1 MKVRTI
7 NYSESFLSN
16 SKSNSSLIKKLTAG
30 MQCALLCVR
39 DLANGDHL
47 IDSTAL
53 TSAQTERKLVVIVGI
68 DTDLLVILISQS
80 SSEMCIR
87 EPMVKRSNI

>member
-1 MKVRTI
+1 MRI
-7 NYSESFLSN
+7 
-16 SKSNSSLIKKLTAG
+16 
-30 MQCALLCVR
+30 LCVR

-47 IDSTAL
+47 IVSTAL

-80 SSEMCIR
+80 SSEICIR
-87 EPMVKRSNI
+87 ERMVTRSNI

>member
-1 MKVRTI
+1 MRI
-7 NYSESFLSN
+7 
-16 SKSNSSLIKKLTAG
+16 
-30 MQCALLCVR
+30 LCVR

-47 IDSTAL
+47 IVSPAL

-80 SSEMCIR
+80 SSEICIR
-87 EPMVKRSNI
+87 EPMVTRSNI

>member
-30 MQCALLCVR
+30 MQCALCVR

-47 IDSTAL
+47 IVSTAQ

-80 SSEMCIR
+80 SSESCIR

>member
-1 MKVRTI
+1 MRI
-7 NYSESFLSN
+7 
-16 SKSNSSLIKKLTAG
+16 
-30 MQCALLCVR
+30 LCVR

-47 IDSTAL
+47 IVSTAL

-80 SSEMCIR
+80 PSEICIR
-87 EPMVKRSNI
+87 EPMVTRSNI

>member
-1 MKVRTI
+1 MRV
-7 NYSESFLSN
+7 
-16 SKSNSSLIKKLTAG
+16 
-30 MQCALLCVR
+30 LCVR

-47 IDSTAL
+47 IVSTAL

-80 SSEMCIR
+80 SSEICIR
-87 EPMVKRSNI
+87 EPMVTRSNI

>member
-1 MKVRTI
+1 MRI
-7 NYSESFLSN
+7 
-16 SKSNSSLIKKLTAG
+16 
-30 MQCALLCVR
+30 LCVR

-47 IDSTAL
+47 IVSTAL

-80 SSEMCIR
+80 SSEICIR
-87 EPMVKRSNI
+87 EPMVTRGNI